1 MTMRYLTWL
10 VATALLAG
18 CAGSASAPSLYVL
31 DSAPAARLPVSPAAS
46 QAQLV
51 VAPVEIAPILDERG
65 IVYQTAPHR
74 VVIANHNRWAA
85 PLDSQLRDALIA
97 NLGAA
102 LPGVTVVRRAP
113 AGQASTMT
121 LHTRVDRFMGHYDGQ
136 ARIAGIWRLA
146 GANDETLIER
156 RFTRDVALEED
167 GYDALVDSL
176 AAGWQDSA
184 EALADDIAHTVRPS
198 P

>member
-1 MTMRYLTWL
+1 MNIRFMTCL

-31 DSAPAARLPVSPAAS
+31 DSASTAMQPTAAS
-46 QAQLV
+46 QTQLV

-102 LPGVTVVRRAP
+102 LPSVTVVRRAP
-113 AGQASTMT
+113 ADQASTMT
-121 LHTRVDRFMGHYDGQ
+121 LHTRVDRFMGHYGGQ
-136 ARIAGIWRLA
+136 ARIAGTWRLTS
-146 GANDETLIER
+146 ANDETLIER
-156 RFTRDVALEED
+156 RFTQDVALEED

-184 EALADDIAHTVRPS
+184 KALADDIAHTLTTS
-198 P
+198 H